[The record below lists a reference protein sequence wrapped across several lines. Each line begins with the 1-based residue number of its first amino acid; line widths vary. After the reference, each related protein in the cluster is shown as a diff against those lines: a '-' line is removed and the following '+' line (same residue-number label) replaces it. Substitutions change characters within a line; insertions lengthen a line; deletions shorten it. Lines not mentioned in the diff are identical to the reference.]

1 MSGDEVVS
9 TDVPP
14 RYLLLLN
21 RQKKIWEKK
30 TKWKVKGERKRKKRK
45 RKGKKKKQKEMIQ
58 EKEMN

>member
-21 RQKKIWEKK
+21 RQKNLGKENKMESKRREKK
-30 TKWKVKGERKRKKRK
+30 EKKEN
-45 RKGKKKKQKEMIQ
+45 KGKKKEQKEMIQ
-58 EKEMN
+58 EKKMN